1 MTVLDNEVG
10 KTVVV
15 ETPDSDGA
23 ATGDPEAEHAGK
35 KSSRDSELFSRARP
49 WPVPSRL
56 GGSR

>member
-1 MTVLDNEVG
+1 MNVLDNEFG
-10 KTVVV
+10 KTVMV

-23 ATGDPEAEHAGK
+23 ATRDPEAEHAGK
-35 KSSRDSELFSRARP
+35 ESSRDSELFSRARP